1 MEPENRWEVQQFVT
15 QLAWMWCGHLVPFPG
30 TRINTPWLMTVA
42 RRRLMITEYLLKDQ
56 SSGRSGMF
64 RESLSLH
71 LLFSKCLQL
80 KIINITRRH
89 ILRANS
95 AALISVSLSIY
106 VSIIYL
112 PAYLLIHFS
121 IQIELPFFGIKF
133 QTQLFSS
140 LIFLLAKRPF

>member
-1 MEPENRWEVQQFVT
+1 MT

-42 RRRLMITEYLLKDQ
+42 RRRLLITEYLLKDQ
-56 SSGRSGMF
+56 SSGRSGKF

-106 VSIIYL
+106 LCIYHLSTCLPTYPLFYLDRAAIFWYKVLDIAILQPYFLVS
-112 PAYLLIHFS
+112 
-121 IQIELPFFGIKF
+121 
-133 QTQLFSS
+133 
-140 LIFLLAKRPF
+140 